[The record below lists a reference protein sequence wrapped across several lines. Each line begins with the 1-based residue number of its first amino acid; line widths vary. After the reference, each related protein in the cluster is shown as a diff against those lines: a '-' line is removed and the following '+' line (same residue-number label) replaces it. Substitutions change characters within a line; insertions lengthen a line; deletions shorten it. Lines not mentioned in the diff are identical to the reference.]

1 MHPLSIYAMTQ
12 LDVAERLAQAE
23 TERQVLR
30 MRRAR
35 RAAHR
40 AARAVPVAVPLSV
53 SDAGARHR
61 LLAGLAARAAGERAA
76 GDAVA
81 RARGAFGAPAGG
93 VLPDG
98 TIGCRA

>member
-1 MHPLSIYAMTQ
+1 MHPFTIYAIAE
-12 LDVAERLAQAE
+12 LDVAERLSRAE
-23 TERQVLR
+23 TERQLLR
-30 MRRAR
+30 LRRAR
-35 RAAHR
+35 RAAR
-40 AARAVPVAVPLSV
+40 RARATTPVAVPAAV
-53 SDAGARHR
+53 SDPGARHR